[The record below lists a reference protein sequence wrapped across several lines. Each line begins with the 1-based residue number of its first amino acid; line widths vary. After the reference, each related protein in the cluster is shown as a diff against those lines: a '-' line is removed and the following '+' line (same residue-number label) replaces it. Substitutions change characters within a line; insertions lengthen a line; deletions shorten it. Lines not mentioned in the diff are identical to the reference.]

1 MGSVRS
7 SVSSLLRAARKA
19 WRSWA
24 PQEGEPHFWEVF
36 GSVAVIGVAFW
47 AGFLTTPVR
56 IVTAIFLA
64 LLGTCAIWRYR
75 VWRYREKHHKL
86 KGFERTSII
95 SVIAVA
101 MMLIIADIAYSV
113 VQGSAPQKLPP
124 LSQGSPASSSR
135 PIFSYYAFPSG
146 EFQDIDVRIANKGYV
161 RQVFTARSDVIS
173 SIVVIASRQPS
184 PNSSFSV
191 EDIGSVRLQLE
202 EVDPADPA
210 HVIRYLPVALADSGG
225 PPSPAGAVKEAG
237 PNHENTTFDLDPVQV
252 TKGKLY
258 AFVVTNLCGSWMAFS
273 LHSTGIGNSPLYMYG
288 YNFHPYIDERTNR
301 ALTGY
306 VCDITNCS

>member
-1 MGSVRS
+1 MRFVRDPGSS
-7 SVSSLLRAARKA
+7 MLRVTRKA

-36 GSVAVIGVAFW
+36 GTVAVIGVAFW

-56 IVTAIFLA
+56 IVTAILLA

-86 KGFERTSII
+86 KGFERESII
-95 SVIAVA
+95 GAIAVA
-101 MMLIIADIAYSV
+101 VMLIIADITYSTL
-113 VQGSAPQKLPP
+113 QGSASPKLPP
-124 LSQGSPASSSR
+124 LSQGSPDGSSR
-135 PIFSYYAFPSG
+135 PIFSYYAFPSR
-146 EFQDIDVRIANKGYV
+146 EFADIDVRIANKGYV
-161 RQVFTARSDVIS
+161 RQVFTARSDIIS
-173 SIVVIASRQPS
+173 SIVVIASRSPS
-184 PNSSFSV
+184 PNSNFSV
-191 EDIGSVRLQLE
+191 DDIGQVRLQLE

-210 HVIRYLPVALADSGG
+210 HVIRYLPVAPADSGG
-225 PPSPAGAVKEAG
+225 SPSPAGAVKEAG
-237 PNHENTTFDLDPVQV
+237 PNHENTTFELDPVQV

-273 LHSTGIGNSPLYMYG
+273 LHSTGISNSPLYMYG